1 MADNLTSAQAAD
13 DTTLHNAPD
22 ITEPNDGGFS
32 GLSERMDS
40 IENMLTQMNV
50 MISTI
55 QKAQE
60 SFVAMGGSIH
70 ENIPQ
75 SGITNTVVE
84 EEEPLLPL
92 DLLDWNI

>member
-1 MADNLTSAQAAD
+1 MDTGLTSAQATD
-13 DTTLHNAPD
+13 EETLNNAPD
-22 ITEPNDGGFS
+22 ITEPTDNDFS
-32 GLSERMDS
+32 GLSERITS
-40 IENMLTQMNV
+40 IENMLTSMSQ
-50 MISTI
+50 MISTV

>member
-1 MADNLTSAQAAD
+1 MDGDLTSAQAAD
-13 DTTLHNAPD
+13 NETLHNAPD
-22 ITEPNDGGFS
+22 ITEPTDSDFS
-32 GLSERMDS
+32 GLSERISS
-40 IENMLTQMNV
+40 IENMLTSMSQ
-50 MISTI
+50 MISTV

-75 SGITNTVVE
+75 SGITNPVIE